1 MGGQGGFFEAS
12 PLINNKEGENGMNRK
27 GWLPLAALLLVL
39 GMAGCKETEEPPVTT
54 ATETAETTK
63 VVWKPQMPEQTVPG
77 NVECVYEEG
86 RGELY
91 ITGYRGVL
99 PAHLT
104 LPNVYDGKP
113 VTQILDEAFKNCTEL
128 VSVTIPE
135 GIRFVGISAFEG
147 CSNLTGVSFPAST
160 KIITSYAFRNCTSL
174 TGVTIPEG
182 VLWLTNNVFEG
193 CTALR
198 EVQLPESLVYLGSDT
213 FRGTPW
219 LDAQTEEFVILNDT
233 LLLKYNGSESHVEIP
248 GNVKRIV
255 DAFAGCTFL
264 ESVTIPEGVI
274 EIGDGAFSGCTGLQ
288 QAELPGSVTSIGN
301 DAFYGCTALNR
312 VNIPDGVTWLGSQAF
327 RECENL
333 TEITIPG
340 AIRSIFS
347 YTFLYC
353 KGLERV
359 NISQGVELIQKN
371 AFLGCGALGGVSIPR
386 GCEVEEEAFPQFCK
400 VLFE

>member
-1 MGGQGGFFEAS
+1 
-12 PLINNKEGENGMNRK
+12 MNRK

-39 GMAGCKETEEPPVTT
+39 GMAGCKETEEPAVTT
-54 ATETAETTK
+54 AAETTEMTEPVK
-63 VVWKPQMPEQTVPG
+63 VVWAPQMPKEEVPG

-86 RGELY
+86 QGELY
-91 ITGYRGVL
+91 ITGYRGEL

-113 VTQILDEAFKNCTEL
+113 VTQILDGAFKDCAEL

-135 GIRFVGISAFEG
+135 GIRLVGVSSFEG

-182 VLWLTNNVFEG
+182 VLWLTNSVFEG
-193 CTALR
+193 CTSLR
-198 EVQLPESLVYLGSDT
+198 EVQLPESLVYLGSDA

-219 LDAQTEEFVILNDT
+219 LDAQREEFVIVNGS
-233 LLLKYNGSESHVEIP
+233 LLLKYNGSDPHVEIP

-274 EIGDGAFSGCTGLQ
+274 EIGDSAFAGCTGLQ
-288 QAELPGSVTSIGN
+288 QLELPGSVTSVGN
-301 DAFYGCTALNR
+301 DAFFGCTALKR

-327 RECENL
+327 RGCENL

-340 AIRSIFS
+340 TIRSIFS
-347 YTFLYC
+347 YTFLHC
-353 KGLERV
+353 KKLERV
-359 NISQGVELIQKN
+359 NISQGVERIQKN
-371 AFLGCGALGGVSIPR
+371 AFLECDALGSVSIPQ
-386 GCEVEEEAFPQFCK
+386 GCEVEEEAFPQLCK
-400 VLFE
+400 LLYK